1 MWQAW
6 AQNAGGAAAFY
17 PGRQAKDPLI
27 EALAGYRR
35 FVDGVMDA
43 LRADPTAASG
53 AGFAAFIEKLSSQ
66 SWNDLHGDGPSP
78 WFGIPCSLLG
88 SGFDSPLF
96 EQAQDGQALLDAW
109 TTEFLEI
116 PPLGPQREW
125 QLTGQTL
132 HSALLEQ
139 RSTFA
144 KVAEHYRKSA
154 SIGLKRFAEYL
165 RQTDGAPIESLR
177 ALYDAWID
185 VAEQSYRETV
195 MTEAFSH
202 DFGAFINASSR
213 VRAASNVIQQRLTDS
228 IGVPGLREFEV
239 LEDQQARLRA
249 EVDAL
254 RREIEHEH
262 QTQVA
267 GKVRPVSERQE
278 SPALQNKARVRVA
291 KNNSVRGSRPRKQA
305 SRARKKMVDEFNIDH
320 ILPPAD

>member
-1 MWQAW
+1 MWHAW
-6 AQNAGGAAAFY
+6 AQNVGGAAAFN
-17 PGRQAKDPLI
+17 PGYQTKDPLN

-43 LRADPTAASG
+43 LRADPTAASS
-53 AGFAAFIEKLSSQ
+53 AGFAAFIEILSTQ
-66 SWNDLHGDGPSP
+66 GWNDLHGDGQSP
-78 WFGIPCSLLG
+78 WFGLPCSLIG
-88 SGFDSPLF
+88 SSFDSPLLK
-96 EQAQDGQALLDAW
+96 QLLDGQALLDTW
-109 TTEFLEI
+109 TTELLEL

-125 QLTGQTL
+125 QRAAQML
-132 HSALLEQ
+132 HRALLEQ
-139 RSTFA
+139 RSAFA
-144 KVAEHYRKSA
+144 KVAEHYRKSV

-165 RQTDGAPIESLR
+165 RETDGAPIDSLR

-185 VAEQSYRETV
+185 VAEQAYRETA
-195 MTEAFSH
+195 MTESFSR

-228 IGVPGLREFEV
+228 IGMPGLREFEV

-249 EVDAL
+249 DVEAL
-254 RREIEHEH
+254 RRELELEH

-267 GKVRPVSERQE
+267 RKVPGVSERQE
-278 SPALQNKARVRVA
+278 SPTVQNKPRVRVA
-291 KNNSVRGSRPRKQA
+291 KNKSVARSRPGKQA